1 MKIYGIYDITDNE
14 QCIKIGTLEEI
25 AKFFKLSARSI
36 NNALRSGQLWNRYEL
51 VYLFKE

>member
-14 QCIKIGTLEEI
+14 QCVKIGTLEEI

-36 NNALRSGQLWNRYEL
+36 NKALRSGQILNKYEL
-51 VYLFKE
+51 VYLFQE